1 MHVYLNDWYWLIL
14 IDIDWYWLILI
25 DIDWYW
31 MILID
36 IDWLWICNL
45 RARTITHICEH
56 HSYSVW
62 LLFGFISQS
71 LWVQGLWILWP
82 LASIW
87 HNVVWKLN
95 SCCTAT
101 ARLLGWRNT
110 RSWPWPAAPRLWQV
124 GKNPT
129 CRSFRIPWA
138 RCDRH
143 MCHMSQASLEHP
155 ALWVILVKQQYTNS

>member
-1 MHVYLNDWYWLIL
+1 MHACVSKWL
-14 IDIDWYWLILI
+14 
-25 DIDWYW
+25 
-31 MILID
+31 ILID

-101 ARLLGWRNT
+101 ARLHGCSAEGTSEADRDLQHQGSDKLAKIPPDPSGFLGPDVIATCVTWCHKLLLSIQHYES
-110 RSWPWPAAPRLWQV
+110 SWWS
-124 GKNPT
+124 NSIPT
-129 CRSFRIPWA
+129 VNL
-138 RCDRH
+138 RH
-143 MCHMSQASLEHP
+143 LSAFTCSTCIS
-155 ALWVILVKQQYTNS
+155 